1 MITFDKDN
9 HAYYKDGDIKPSV
22 SQILDRVFGSKFDEI
37 KDNPFVI
44 RARDKGTLIHKAIEN
59 YVKKGIKPD
68 FPMIEFDNFLK
79 ICKEQKIKFDI
90 AEEYLYC
97 LTPYGDYCG
106 TADNI
111 FTAGKL
117 LTDTKT
123 GSKKDIDRWTKQL
136 SLYAKAKNYMGG
148 NIEKIAV
155 IWVHNDINEYIP
167 LQILPDNELNDII
180 KAYYSNETMK
190 EVVSAELATVNA
202 EISTKISQT
211 IEAIEKLEEVV
222 KLFREAVLSE
232 MQLKGIKKFDNGQ
245 ISITYIEPTT
255 RVSIDSKKLKEE
267 LPDVYSKYSKISDVK
282 ASVKISKKEPK

>member
-22 SQILDRVFGSKFDEI
+22 NQILDRVFGSKFDEI

-59 YVKKGIKPD
+59 YVKKRIKPD

-79 ICKEQKIKFDI
+79 ICKREKIKFDI

-167 LQILPDNELNDII
+167 LEILPDNELNDII
-180 KAYYSNETMK
+180 KAYYNNETLK

-267 LPDVYSKYSKISDVK
+267 LPDVYKKYSKESEVK
-282 ASVKISKKEPK
+282 ASIKIKGVK